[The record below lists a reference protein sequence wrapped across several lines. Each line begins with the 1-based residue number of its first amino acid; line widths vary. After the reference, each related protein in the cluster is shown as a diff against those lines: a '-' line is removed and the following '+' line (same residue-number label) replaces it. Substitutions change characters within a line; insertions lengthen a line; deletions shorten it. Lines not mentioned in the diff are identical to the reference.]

1 MSEIEL
7 TITPPSYL
15 YEDAGRFFKF
25 LRVAVQKHAVKL
37 AITVD
42 RSGTFKVSIPT
53 KDSTGLDTFLQEITF
68 QHGLYYY
75 LCGVS
80 NRRDVARKIVKPI
93 IEGLLESQYDV
104 AYPVQIQKHLL
115 EGTLDWAGGAF
126 LEGTAQMFEV
136 LFQKLKL
143 KMVTAYEF
151 IRDLDDLLEEF
162 MLLQLKHTKGQPSP
176 RFDKLVEMCGQQDV
190 LRTKEVRKLFRR
202 VHSLRTK
209 GLHRLERQIPDSEI
223 AEIAQEVY
231 IVFEWLDDY
240 WRAQDEKTVLL
251 SGKKYRRIR
260 YGKEPISRDA
270 PDDFKELWDD
280 LITRPCHDCGV
291 IRGELHLNSCDME
304 RCPRCGGQYF
314 CCDCRIE
321 QDKFESADQPQ

>member
-1 MSEIEL
+1 MSLSEIEL

-37 AITVD
+37 AITFD
-42 RSGTFKVSIPT
+42 RSGTFKLSIPAM
-53 KDSTGLDTFLQEITF
+53 DSEGLDAFLQEITF

-80 NRRDVARKIVKPI
+80 NRREVARKIVKPI

-115 EGTLDWAGGAF
+115 EGTPDWAGGAF
-126 LEGTAQMFEV
+126 LEGTAQKFEI
-136 LFQKLKL
+136 LFQKQKL
-143 KMVTAYEF
+143 KMVSTYEF

-162 MLLQLKHTKGQPSP
+162 MLLKLKYAKGQQSP

-223 AEIAQEVY
+223 AEIAKEVY
-231 IVFEWLDDY
+231 TVFEWLDDY
-240 WRAQDEKTVLL
+240 WRAQSEKSVFL
-251 SGKKYRRIR
+251 SGKKYKRIR
-260 YGKEPISRDA
+260 YGKEPMWKDT
-270 PDDFKELWDD
+270 PEEFKSLWAEVV
-280 LITRPCHDCGV
+280 TRPCHDCGV
-291 IRGELHLNSCDME
+291 IQGELHLDDCDME
-304 RCPRCGGQYF
+304 HCPRCGGQFF
-314 CCDCRIE
+314 CCECRIE
-321 QDKFESADQPQ
+321 QDNL